1 VTPIVLNEGLSQ
13 LSLVVVYAAMAVF
26 TLAFL
31 VSGYH
36 LSQAASSKTAKAKAQ
51 PVMAQS
57 GSVSVLERDENQKD
71 SAPTPSRSLL
81 ALERISLALSILG
94 TLILAVAVTMRG
106 IAAARVPWAN
116 LYEYSI
122 TGALILMTIYLVSV
136 RSKEVRIMATFVVGF
151 VLLVLG
157 TAVSVFYVQ
166 VASLMPAL
174 QSYWLVI
181 HVMVALLATGF
192 FSMAAALSAA
202 YLLKTAN
209 WVENANTP
217 RTIAFKKIM
226 EVFPSKDTLERL
238 AYRFNISGFIL
249 WSFTLIA
256 GAIWAE
262 RAWHRYWGWDTKE
275 VWTFI
280 IWALYAGYL
289 HANATRGWTG
299 KRAVWLGLV
308 GFAAVVFNFTIVNMF
323 FKGLHVY
330 SGL

>member
-1 VTPIVLNEGLSQ
+1 MDPVVLNEELSQ
-13 LSLVVVYAAMAVF
+13 FSLLVTYAAMAVF

-31 VSGYH
+31 VSGFH
-36 LSQAASSKTAKAKAQ
+36 LSQAASSKSKISQNQQAATIGGNIA
-51 PVMAQS
+51 
-57 GSVSVLERDENQKD
+57 VLEKGSDVGLENSPK
-71 SAPTPSRSLL
+71 SLV
-81 ALERISLALSILG
+81 ALERVGLALAILG
-94 TLILAVAVTMRG
+94 TFILAASVIMRG

-122 TGALILMTIYLVSV
+122 TGALILMMIYLVSI
-136 RSKEVRIMATFVVGF
+136 RSQEVRMMGTFVVGF

-157 TAVSVFYVQ
+157 TAVSVFYVE
-166 VASLMPAL
+166 VVSLMPAL

-181 HVMVALLATGF
+181 HVMVALVATGF
-192 FSMAAALSAA
+192 FSLAAALSLA

-209 WVENANTP
+209 WVENGQSKGTQN
-217 RTIAFKKIM
+217 FKRIM
-226 EVFPSKDTLERL
+226 EIFPSNETLERL

-280 IWALYAGYL
+280 IWAIYAGYL

-299 KRAVWLGLV
+299 KRAVWLGV
-308 GFAAVVFNFTIVNMF
+308 IGFAAVVFNFTIVNMF